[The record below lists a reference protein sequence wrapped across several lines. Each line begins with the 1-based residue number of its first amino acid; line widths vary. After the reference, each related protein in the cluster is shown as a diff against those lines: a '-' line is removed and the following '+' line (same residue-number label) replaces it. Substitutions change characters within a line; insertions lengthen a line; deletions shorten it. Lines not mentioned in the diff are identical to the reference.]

1 MDTGQRGFGEEDKY
15 TFSKGTLFIAK
26 FVDKGPVSMEEQLKV
41 EIFSP
46 K

>member
-1 MDTGQRGFGEEDKY
+1 MDTGQRGFGEEDKH
-15 TFSKGTLFIAK
+15 TFSKATLFIAA
-26 FVDKGPVSMEEQLKV
+26 FVDKGVVSMEEQLKV